1 MCPEDDVITMKYIDE
16 KISYQLSL
24 SLSQVENIKTEVS
37 YHATHKQLPDT
48 SVQSCSITLIR
59 HESIAARDMAKHET
73 K

>member
-1 MCPEDDVITMKYIDE
+1 MNLLIKKSPINFPF
-16 KISYQLSL
+16 

-37 YHATHKQLPDT
+37 YHATYKQLPDT